1 MRTFDLTPLFR
12 STVGFDRLNDM
23 LDAAM
28 TTQEQAVSYPPY
40 NIEKYGEDR
49 YSITMAVAGFA
60 EEDIDITAHGNQ
72 LTISGKTAEEEEKTD
87 GHEYLHK
94 GIAARAFERKFSL
107 ADHVQVIGAELKHGL
122 LTVQLLREV
131 PEAHKPRQIAINGKA
146 PKKVIDAKKAA

>member
-131 PEAHKPRQIAINGKA
+131 PEAQKPRQIAINGKA

>member
-131 PEAHKPRQIAINGKA
+131 PEAQ
-146 PKKVIDAKKAA
+146 